1 MSFKFQIRR
10 HLINLKGTKTP
21 RKLIAIESDDWGA
34 IRMPSKEVFEA
45 LKKQQIPVAQCHYCQ
60 NDSLASEDDLAALFE
75 TLQGFQDIHGSHPK
89 ITANTVVANPD
100 FDKIRECGFSE
111 YHYEPFTETL
121 KRYPN
126 HSNAFGLWKE
136 GMENGLFIP
145 QFHGREHVN
154 IELWLQELQHPDSVF
169 RTLFDHRMWGLGGQ
183 QAVKDGINIQA
194 SFDTNHYETIN
205 THKQIL
211 KDGLDLFASIF
222 GYRSRS
228 FIANNF
234 IYHSDLNATLKK
246 AGVNLIQGMK
256 YQKHPRLGQ
265 KKRKMIRHYTGEENA
280 HNQQYLV
287 RNCVFEPSQMP
298 PGHDSVDSCLK
309 DIANAFFWNRP
320 AIITAHRLNFI
331 GQLNPANRDNN
342 LKLLKKLLTEI
353 QKKWP
358 DVEFLASHE
367 LGELIEAKI
376 NSKGKQGLVD

>member
-1 MSFKFQIRR
+1 MHFLRR
-10 HLINLKGTKTP
+10 NLNNSRGINIS
-21 RKLIAIESDDWGA
+21 RKLIAIESDDWGT
-34 IRMPSKEVFEA
+34 IRMPSKNTFES
-45 LKKQQIPVAQCHYCQ
+45 LKKQGIPVDKCAYCK
-60 NDSLASEDDLAALFE
+60 NDTLASEGDLTALFE
-75 TLQGFQDIHGSHPK
+75 TLEEFGDIHENPPK

-100 FDKIRECGFSE
+100 FDKIRKNGFSG
-111 YHYEPFTETL
+111 YYYEPFTETL
-121 KRYPN
+121 KRYHKHDHVFN
-126 HSNAFGLWKE
+126 LWNE
-136 GMENGLFIP
+136 GIKKGTFYP

-154 IELWLQELQHPDSVF
+154 IELWLEELQKPESVF
-169 RTLFDHRMWGLGGQ
+169 RKLFEHRMWGVGGK
-183 QAVKDGINIQA
+183 QAVINGINIQA
-194 SFDTNHYETIN
+194 SFDTNNPETIEH
-205 THKQIL
+205 HKTIL
-211 KDGLDLFASIF
+211 KEGLDLFESIF
-222 GYRSRS
+222 GFRSRS

-234 IYHSDLNATLKK
+234 IYHSRLNETLKE
-246 AGVNLIQGMK
+246 AGVHYIQGMK